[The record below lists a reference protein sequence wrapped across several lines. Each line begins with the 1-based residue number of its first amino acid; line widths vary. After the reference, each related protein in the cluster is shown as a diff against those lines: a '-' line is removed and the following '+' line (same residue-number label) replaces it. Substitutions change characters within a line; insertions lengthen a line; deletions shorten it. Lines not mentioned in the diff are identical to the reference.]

1 MVWWALL
8 ALALVLLVTGC
19 SGDSGES
26 ATTAATTTATS
37 DDASARPTTTSAD
50 GAQFTSGSY
59 TTTIGNTEVT
69 YQAAYL
75 IDGIDVELDGGDYVS
90 TSDDEVVFL
99 VVNGGSLTLTNAT
112 VDKSG
117 DASTS
122 DSTRTSDVSDDYNF
136 YGLNSAIV
144 VVGDGSSATIDGTT
158 ITTSSEGSNAIV
170 ATDSGT
176 ADVTNVDI
184 STTGSSARGLHAT
197 YGGSITGA
205 DLTIAT
211 QGDHCADVATDRG
224 GGTVT
229 VTGTNTFTTEGD
241 GSPLVYSTGDI
252 SVSGVTGTASASEI
266 VVVEGKN
273 SASITDSD
281 VSASGDHAAMIY
293 QSMSGDAA
301 DSDAATS
308 VGAVTFTDS
317 AIAFDGSGAVLYFTN
332 TTADLTIENTTIEH
346 AVSLLASAAEDDWGT
361 SGSNGATVTL
371 TVSGGSYTGSIEAG
385 DSSSIAV
392 TLLDDA
398 VVDGTTV
405 GDVTVSEG

>member
-1 MVWWALL
+1 M
-8 ALALVLLVTGC
+8 
-19 SGDSGES
+19 
-26 ATTAATTTATS
+26 
-37 DDASARPTTTSAD
+37 
-50 GAQFTSGSY
+50 
-59 TTTIGNTEVT
+59 GNTEVT